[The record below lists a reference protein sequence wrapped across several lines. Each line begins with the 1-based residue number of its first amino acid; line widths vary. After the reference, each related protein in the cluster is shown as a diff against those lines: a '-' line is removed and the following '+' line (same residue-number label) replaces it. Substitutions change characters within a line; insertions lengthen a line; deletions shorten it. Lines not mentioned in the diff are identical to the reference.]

1 MIQFSLLEN
10 FDQQRRGGIGLG
22 MKNGSLL
29 SLKDIKIKDEFWSV
43 YMDLVRD
50 TIIPYQWEALNDR
63 IPDAAPSY
71 AIRNFRIAAG
81 LEQGEYHGMVFQD
94 SDLAKWL
101 EAVGY
106 SLAVHP
112 NERLEATADE
122 VIDLIGKAQ
131 LPDGYL
137 NTYYLVKEPGNRW
150 TNLWE
155 CHELYCAGHMI
166 EAAVAYYQ
174 ATGKRKFLDI
184 MCRFADHIDSVFGPE
199 PGKKR
204 GYPGHEEIELALVK
218 LYRVTGEKRYLSL
231 AAFFVNERGKKPY
244 YFDIE
249 AEERGWKHHWSQEG
263 TRPSDS
269 SRYNQYHLPVREQKE
284 AAGHAVRAVY
294 LYSAMADLAK
304 ETGDQGLMEACRT
317 LWSNIAAK
325 QMYITGGIGSTVHG
339 EAFSFDYDLPND
351 TVYQETCAS
360 IGLIFFSHRMLAL
373 EKNGKYADVMERALY
388 NSVLSGLA
396 RDGKSFFYVNPMEVW
411 PEASE
416 KNPGKRH
423 IKPVRQKWYGCA
435 CCPPNI
441 ARLLSS
447 LGGYIYTVED
457 NTVYTH
463 LYIGG
468 ELKTEICGM
477 PVSLIQE
484 TEYPWDGSITIKV
497 NGASETEFTLA
508 LRMPGWCPKASLKIN
523 GEECSIG
530 YRLRDG
536 YIYIKR
542 TWNNGDIVE
551 LNLEMEPQLIQAH
564 PSVRADAGK
573 AAIQRGPLV
582 YCLEEADNGKNLASI
597 TILSDTHL
605 DGFRDPG
612 LPGEA
617 VAIRAQGIRINEG
630 SWDGNE
636 LYRPLQKSEKPFQL
650 KAVPYYLWGNREP
663 GEMLV
668 WIPYR

>member
-1 MIQFSLLEN
+1 MGKGGLLPLTDVKIQ
-10 FDQQRRGGIGLG
+10 
-22 MKNGSLL
+22 
-29 SLKDIKIKDEFWSV
+29 DEFWSV
-43 YMDLVRD
+43 YTDLVRN

-63 IPDAAPSY
+63 VPDAAPSY

-81 LEQGEYHGMVFQD
+81 LEQGEYHGFVFQD

-112 NERLEATADE
+112 DAKLEATADG

-131 LPDGYL
+131 LPDGYV
-137 NTYYLVKEPGNRW
+137 NTYYIVKEPENRW

-155 CHELYCAGHMI
+155 CHELYCAGHMM

-174 ATGKRKFLDI
+174 ATGKSKFLDI
-184 MCRFADHIDSVFGPE
+184 MRRFADHIDSVFGPE

-218 LYRVTGEKRYLSL
+218 LYRVTGEKRYLNL
-231 AAFFVNERGKKPY
+231 AAFFINERGNKPY

-249 AEERGWKHHWSQEG
+249 AEERGWTHHWNRQGS
-263 TRPSDS
+263 RPSDTGI
-269 SRYNQYHLPVREQKE
+269 YNQYHLPVREQKE
-284 AAGHAVRAVY
+284 AVGHAVRAVY
-294 LYSAMADLAK
+294 LYSGMADIAM
-304 ETGDQGLMEACRT
+304 ETGDEELLKACRT
-317 LWSNIAAK
+317 LWNNIAAR
-325 QMYITGGIGSTVHG
+325 QMYITGGIGSTAHG
-339 EAFSFDYDLPND
+339 EAFTFDYDLPND

-360 IGLIFFSHRMLAL
+360 IGLIFFSHRMLSL

-396 RDGKSFFYVNPMEVW
+396 RDGKSFFYVNPLEVW

-416 KNPGKRH
+416 KDPGKGH
-423 IKPVRQKWYGCA
+423 IKAVRQKWYGCA
-435 CCPPNI
+435 CCPPNV

-447 LGGYIYTVED
+447 LGGYIYSVEE

-468 ELKTEICGM
+468 ELKTEVGGM
-477 PVSLIQE
+477 PVTLVQK
-484 TEYPWDGSITIKV
+484 TEYPWDGNVTIQVK
-497 NGASETEFTLA
+497 GASETEFTLA
-508 LRMPGWCPKASLKIN
+508 LRMPGWCPKARLRVN

-530 YRLRDG
+530 YRLHDG

-542 TWNNGDIVE
+542 SWNHGDIVE
-551 LNLEMEPQLIQAH
+551 LNLEMNPQLIQAH
-564 PSVRADAGK
+564 PSVHADAGK

-582 YCLEEADNGKNLASI
+582 YCMEEADNGKNLAVVSV
-597 TILSDTHL
+597 LSDAHM
-605 DGFRDPG
+605 DAFRDPG
-612 LPGEA
+612 LPGGA
-617 VAIRAQGIRINEG
+617 VAIRAQGSRING
-630 SWDGNE
+630 SSWDGNE
-636 LYRPLQKSEKPFQL
+636 LYRPLQSNEKPFQI
-650 KAVPYYLWGNREP
+650 KAVPYFLWGNREP

-668 WIPYR
+668 WIRYR